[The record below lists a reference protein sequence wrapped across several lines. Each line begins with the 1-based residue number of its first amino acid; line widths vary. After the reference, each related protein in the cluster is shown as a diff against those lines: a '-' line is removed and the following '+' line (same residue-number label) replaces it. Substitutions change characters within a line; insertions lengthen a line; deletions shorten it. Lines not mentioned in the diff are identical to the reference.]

1 LSLHGV
7 WSSHA
12 SFRLQKKTFSQ
23 LTKPESSMNVSLT
36 VFPLKIDLNG
46 IAWTWHVSPEM
57 KS

>member
-1 LSLHGV
+1 LHGV

-36 VFPLKIDLNG
+36 VYPLEIDLNG